1 MSSSVNSFDYNFKS
15 FYFIL
20 QKYLKWNYHYD
31 NAIEKVYKVLLIGNK
46 TLPRAKLKRM
56 NY

>member
-46 TLPRAKLKRM
+46 TLLRAKLKRM